1 MKEATTEELAKFDI
15 DKQQYIVK
23 RIEELKQELST
34 YLATVKNEVPPGKK
48 ISRHAVKKRDISR
61 RITNLLK
68 TGYESP
74 AQNPVSQEKKRQT
87 NMRIY
92 GYPQGNVKAI
102 NAACVQN
109 KTGWHSEE
117 AQAKRNAKMPQTTAK
132 MLETAK
138 ANGSYIGRG
147 KKIADAK
154 RDRGTLSDNMR
165 KVNESRKRKWGP
177 TGYDVTKHEANIIAE
192 YGSLERYHKLRAL
205 KAAASH
211 DYKKDVENRRRK
223 FNGKGQNVDKM
234 HETCKAK
241 YNYDWPCQLPQCTTT
256 GKRLSNTNKAFKE
269 KVEVLLN
276 IQLEV
281 EYTIEDKSF
290 DLAYIVK
297 DANGEVDKQRSILIE
312 LNPTVTH
319 NCTYSYSQL
328 SGRNMNV
335 QPIDSMHHV
344 RKQQLAIQHGFRCI
358 QIFDWDDKNKVVEL
372 LRRMIDTDYKVIY
385 ARKCVIKQIEQKVA
399 KQFQD
404 TYHLQGHLHSQPIC
418 FGLYCNDEL
427 VQVMTF
433 GKTRHG
439 IKANKDAYELL
450 RLCTANCVVVGG
462 AEKLFAH
469 FVKTYQPTTIVSYCD
484 LSKFTGKVYEILGFE
499 LVHIAPS
506 MRYVNLGWKEFRHLP
521 YVISASLLRMRGADA
536 LIGTNYGK
544 GTNNHDIMIKH
555 GYAVVYDCGQAT
567 WVWHA

>member
-1 MKEATTEELAKFDI
+1 M
-15 DKQQYIVK
+15 
-23 RIEELKQELST
+23 
-34 YLATVKNEVPPGKK
+34 
-48 ISRHAVKKRDISR
+48 
-61 RITNLLK
+61 
-68 TGYESP
+68 
-74 AQNPVSQEKKRQT
+74 
-87 NMRIY
+87 
-92 GYPQGNVKAI
+92 
-102 NAACVQN
+102 
-109 KTGWHSEE
+109 
-117 AQAKRNAKMPQTTAK
+117 
-132 MLETAK
+132 
-138 ANGSYIGRG
+138 
-147 KKIADAK
+147 IA
-154 RDRGTLSDNMR
+154 
-165 KVNESRKRKWGP
+165 
-177 TGYDVTKHEANIIAE
+177 
-192 YGSLERYHKLRAL
+192 
-205 KAAASH
+205 
-211 DYKKDVENRRRK
+211 
-223 FNGKGQNVDKM
+223 
-234 HETCKAK
+234 
-241 YNYDWPCQLPQCTTT
+241 
-256 GKRLSNTNKAFKE
+256 
-269 KVEVLLN
+269 
-276 IQLEV
+276 
-281 EYTIEDKSF
+281 
-290 DLAYIVK
+290 
-297 DANGEVDKQRSILIE
+297 
-312 LNPTVTH
+312 
-319 NCTYSYSQL
+319 
-328 SGRNMNV
+328 
-335 QPIDSMHHV
+335 
-344 RKQQLAIQHGFRCI
+344 
-358 QIFDWDDKNKVVEL
+358 
-372 LRRMIDTDYKVIY
+372 TDYKVIY